1 MTSVKSNEVLF
12 KLHQDTGKAKIFAV
26 QMKSKLRERERE
38 RERELELDLI
48 RRWHELDEAETL
60 NAVAKAK
67 DKLKVAQMLDTLVE
81 DTASKHNLSLKSE

>member
-38 RERELELDLI
+38 RERE
-48 RRWHELDEAETL
+48 RVRVRFNKKMT
-60 NAVAKAK
+60 
-67 DKLKVAQMLDTLVE
+67 
-81 DTASKHNLSLKSE
+81 

>member
-26 QMKSKLRERERE
+26 QMKSKL